1 LTNNKKCVIILIE
14 KRKEMILMKIVINGD
29 FGGFGFGVA
38 ERFEDWVREFEGDR
52 SDAELVAF
60 VETHP
65 DECGDLVVVTIPEEA
80 TDWEMDEYDGWE
92 SIIYVLDGKIVHA
105 VPDGED

>member
-1 LTNNKKCVIILIE
+1 
-14 KRKEMILMKIVINGD
+14 MKIVINGD

-38 ERFEDWVREFEGDR
+38 EQFEDWVREFEGDR